1 MRTRRRF
8 LPSVESMCTR
18 IVPSTIGVNDPTADG
33 SNISTTPIV
42 DTTELSSGPNV
53 DDANL
58 LIIAP
63 TTTTTNPTSTVC

>member
-8 LPSVESMCTR
+8 LPSVEFMCAR
-18 IVPSTIGVNDPTADG
+18 IVPSTTGVNDPTADG
-33 SNISTTPIV
+33 ANIPTTPIV
-42 DTTELSSGPNV
+42 DTNDLSTAPTV